1 MYRERVKSWGLDKNL
16 KDREMRAAV
25 RKLGD
30 RVAEGKL
37 SNLYIRGRKTDFQK
51 VVRHW
56 KRKNLE
62 IADVLVLRSMSKT
75 PDGVEWLTPLPSPIM
90 TPEVLAVPERI
101 VRMLRD
107 YHQGSFETGTWRS
120 VGQNIPC
127 QSIKGS
133 DDGFY
138 ELGELHQ
145 QCMLSCRLF
154 NTNAFDEARRIL
166 DRACARVKK
175 VVLTEQPDTFRTL
188 LQISLYTCNYD
199 RPEVGSAILNHSSAM
214 GGIAL
219 GDQHPFVLVC
229 QWIASLDLVS
239 QRQNEEVLHRS
250 SEAIYETFEGFLG
263 PLHRTT
269 VASLLERFQTARLSD
284 QCTDYQ
290 ELALRN
296 LLHECETALG
306 QDDYRTLNVRL
317 ELANYRVDRLEY
329 AAAREEAQAL
339 VVQEASKTYQIRG
352 LEVLAESLY
361 GLDEIHEALNIL
373 RQAIDLAIRE
383 WGADDPQ
390 TQEMMLRLQSLMEE
404 QGMHESAAQVNEE
417 RLRGADYGTESD
429 ADDMDTSY
437 DFDVEQI

>member
-1 MYRERVKSWGLDKNL
+1 MYRQRVKSWGLDKNL

-30 RVAEGKL
+30 RMAEGKF
-37 SNLYIRGRKTDFQK
+37 SNLYIRGQKTDFQK

-90 TPEVLAVPERI
+90 TPEVLEVPERI
-101 VRMLRD
+101 FRMLRD
-107 YHQGSFETGTWRS
+107 YHQGSFEAGTWSS
-120 VGQNIPC
+120 VGQNLAC
-127 QSIKGS
+127 ESIKGS
-133 DDGFY
+133 SDDLQFLD
-138 ELGELHQ
+138 ELPG
-145 QCMLSCRLF
+145 QCILSCRLF
-154 NTNAFDEARRIL
+154 NRNAFDEARRIL
-166 DRACARVKK
+166 DRACAKVKK
-175 VVLTEQPDTFRTL
+175 VVLAEQPETLYTL
-188 LQISLYTCNYD
+188 LGISLSTCNYD
-199 RPEVGSAILNHSSAM
+199 RPEVGSAILNHISAM
-214 GGIAL
+214 GGIKL

-239 QRQNEEVLHRS
+239 QRHNEEILHRS
-250 SEAIYETFEGFLG
+250 LEATYETFKGFLG

-269 VASLLERFQTARLSD
+269 LFSLLERFQMARLSD
-284 QCTDYQ
+284 ECIDYQ

-306 QDDYRTLNVRL
+306 QDDDRTLRVRL
-317 ELANYRVDRLEY
+317 ELAYYHLDRLEY

-339 VVQEASKTYQIRG
+339 VAQEASKIFQIRG
-352 LEVLAESLY
+352 LEILARSLY
-361 GLDEIHEALNIL
+361 GLDEMHEALNIL

-383 WGADDPQ
+383 LGADSPE
-390 TQEMMLRLQSLMEE
+390 TQDMMLRLEIWMEE
-404 QGMHESAAQVNEE
+404 QGMHESAAQLNEE
-417 RLRGADYGTESD
+417 RLRGADYGTDSD